1 MKKVTQENNITFN
14 ITKNSLDK
22 VNFII
27 ENMENK
33 SFHNHYHILY
43 DICDSFNHNDITYLE
58 IGAFAGGSAS
68 LVSTNPNVKK
78 VYSVDLGSPI
88 NKEIPIRNVN
98 KFKNENCTY
107 DYFEGSSFDEKV
119 ISLVEKTVKSVD
131 ILFIDGDHSHL
142 GVLNDFKNFS
152 NLVKPG
158 GYIVFDDYMDDIY
171 SPKVKGAVDYIVSE
185 LLNDE
190 YVVYGSLTYPEITKT
205 NIEKPS
211 SNEFIIRKKYEK
223 NN

>member
-1 MKKVTQENNITFN
+1 MKKVTQENNIPFN

-68 LVSTNPNVKK
+68 LVSTNQKVKK

-98 KFKNENCTY
+98 KFKNENCSY
-107 DYFEGSSFDEKV
+107 KYFEGSSFDEKIIESV
-119 ISLVEKTVKSVD
+119 KETVKSVD

-158 GYIVFDDYMDDIY
+158 GYIVFDDYMDDIH

-190 YVVYGSLTYPEITKT
+190 YVVYGSLIYPEITKT
-205 NIEKPS
+205 NIDKTS
-211 SNEFIIRKKYEK
+211 SNEFIIRKKL
-223 NN
+223 

>member
-1 MKKVTQENNITFN
+1 MKKDIQKIDKPFTITLDS
-14 ITKNSLDK
+14 IDK
-22 VNFII
+22 VNHII
-27 ENMENK
+27 NNMENK

-43 DICDSFNHNDITYLE
+43 DLCNSFNHNEISYLE

-68 LVSTNPNVKK
+68 LVSTNPKVKN
-78 VYSVDLGSPI
+78 VYSIDLGSPI

-98 KFKNENCTY
+98 NFKNKECSY
-107 DYFEGSSFDEKV
+107 EYFQGSSFDKNL
-119 ISLVEKTVKSVD
+119 ISLVKETVKSVD

-205 NIEKPS
+205 NIDKPS
-211 SNEFIIRKKYEK
+211 SNEFIIRKKV
-223 NN
+223 

>member
-1 MKKVTQENNITFN
+1 MKKDIQKIDIPFTITLDS
-14 ITKNSLDK
+14 IDK
-22 VNFII
+22 VNYII
-27 ENMENK
+27 TNMENK

-43 DICDSFNHNDITYLE
+43 DLCNSFNHNEISYLE

-68 LVSTNPNVKK
+68 LVSTNPKVRK
-78 VYSVDLGSPI
+78 VYSVDLGTPI

-98 KFKNENCTY
+98 KFKNKNCSY
-107 DYFEGSSFDEKV
+107 DYFEGSSFDEKT

-131 ILFIDGDHSHL
+131 ILFIDGDHSHN

-158 GYIVFDDYMDDIY
+158 GYIVFDDYMDNIH

-190 YVVYGSLTYPEITKT
+190 YDVYGSLIYPEITNT

-211 SNEFIIRKKYEK
+211 SNEFIIRKKI
-223 NN
+223 